1 MEDRRG
7 RGPESE
13 ARRGEGAVG
22 SRRRDSGRSAAP
34 PTPMSE
40 KIEKSGGR
48 KEGWEEA
55 KHAPR
60 RCNEGWKK
68 QTVERK
74 KKVGN
79 KKKKKKK
86 IVLY

>member
-1 MEDRRG
+1 
-7 RGPESE
+7 
-13 ARRGEGAVG
+13 
-22 SRRRDSGRSAAP
+22 
-34 PTPMSE
+34 MSE